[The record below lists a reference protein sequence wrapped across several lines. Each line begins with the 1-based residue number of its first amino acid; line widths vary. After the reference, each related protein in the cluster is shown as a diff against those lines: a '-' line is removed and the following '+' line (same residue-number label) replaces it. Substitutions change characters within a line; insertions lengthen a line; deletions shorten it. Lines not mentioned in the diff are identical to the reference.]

1 MGRPKS
7 FFHGSINV
15 SHILTFEYKEHL
27 CMNGAMLGHRGKKV
41 NFMVKRFLLPVRR
54 IERGVGWNGVERKV
68 IFSFFAIT
76 QETANSLAR
85 F

>member
-1 MGRPKS
+1 M
-7 FFHGSINV
+7 V
-15 SHILTFEYKEHL
+15 L
-27 CMNGAMLGHRGKKV
+27 CWATEEKKV

-54 IERGVGWNGVERKV
+54 IERGVGWDGVERKV